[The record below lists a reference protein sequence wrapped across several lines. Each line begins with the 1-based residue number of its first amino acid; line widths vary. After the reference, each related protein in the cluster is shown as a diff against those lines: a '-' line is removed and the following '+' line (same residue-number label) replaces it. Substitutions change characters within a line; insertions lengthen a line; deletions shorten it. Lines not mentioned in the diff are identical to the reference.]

1 MKAAF
6 VQTSP
11 VFAEV
16 RPNVDKAAA
25 RIAKLDADLIVLP
38 ELFST
43 GYQFRSKKELLDLAE
58 EVPSGYATRSL
69 IEAAK
74 AKGAYIVAGLAERAG
89 KKAYNSAVLVG
100 PRGLIGTYRKAHLF
114 WDEKKIFTKGD
125 TPFKVYKAG
134 GVRVGMM
141 ICFDWLFPEAA
152 RTLALQGAEVICHP
166 SNLVL
171 PYCPQAMITR
181 SLENRVFTITANRVG
196 TEERVA
202 GKPLKFIGTSQ
213 ITAPD
218 GEVLVRAGTRREEAA
233 VVEID
238 PAQARKK
245 LITPLNDIF
254 RDRRKDLFSN

>member
-6 VQTSP
+6 IQTSP
-11 VFAEV
+11 VFGEIEA
-16 RPNVDKAAA
+16 NVGRAVKKILA
-25 RIAKLDADLIVLP
+25 LDAKLIVLP

-43 GYQFRSKKELLDLAE
+43 GYQFRDKKELLDLSE
-58 EVPSGYATRSL
+58 EVKGGFAVKSL

-74 AKGAYIVAGLAERAG
+74 EKGAYIAAGLAEREG

-100 PRGLIGTYRKAHLF
+100 PKGLVGTYRKAHLF
-114 WDEKKIFTKGD
+114 WNEKKIFAKGD
-125 TPFKVYKAG
+125 TPFAVYNIGKA
-134 GVRVGMM
+134 RVGMM

-152 RTLALQGAEVICHP
+152 RTLALKGADIICHP

-171 PYCPQAMITR
+171 PYCPDAMITR

-196 TEERVA
+196 VEDRAE
-202 GKPLKFIGTSQ
+202 GGPLKFIGTSQ

-218 GEVLVRAGTRREEAA
+218 GRVLKRAGSRKEESG

-245 LITPLNDIF
+245 DITPLNNVLK
-254 RDRRKDLFSN
+254 DRRKDLFSL